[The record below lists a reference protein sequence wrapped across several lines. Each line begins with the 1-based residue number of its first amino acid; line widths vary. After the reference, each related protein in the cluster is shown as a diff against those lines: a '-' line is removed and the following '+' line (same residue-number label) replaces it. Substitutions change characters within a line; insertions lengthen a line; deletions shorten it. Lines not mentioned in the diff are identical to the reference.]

1 MLWLALG
8 ALALFAF
15 LGGLRA
21 FESASVSNVKSLFA
35 WILALG
41 GLALGLLLVLTG
53 REGIAF
59 GALMLF
65 GPLIWNYWKDAHPTL
80 GPGQGT
86 GAGQGSGAGP
96 GPRPGARPGPGAGA
110 PPPRSGGGPMTREEA
125 YQVLGLPP
133 GAGEADIRA
142 AHRRL
147 MRAAHPD
154 RGGSDWLAAR
164 INQARDVLL
173 GGRRRT

>member
-21 FESASVSNVKSLFA
+21 FETASVSSIKSLFA

-53 REGIAF
+53 REGIAI

-65 GPLIWNYWKDAHPTL
+65 GPLVWNYWKDAHPTL
-80 GPGQGT
+80 GPG
-86 GAGQGSGAGP
+86 P
-96 GPRPGARPGPGAGA
+96 GPHPGSRPGAGT
-110 PPPRSGGGPMTREEA
+110 PPPRSDGGPMTREEA
-125 YQVLGLPP
+125 YQVLGLSP
-133 GAGEADIRA
+133 GASETDIRA

-164 INQARDVLL
+164 INQARDVLVR
-173 GGRRRT
+173 GHHRT